1 MNFRRSLPE
10 IRCLSQGLPRG
21 DTLARSSD
29 LQNGDTPGGGAGRPL
44 HVPDATLTTNQVPT
58 LRITHIASQVEAAL
72 EGDGPRKIERRPFTF
87 TLSPQEAED
96 IRWYLEDYRIYP
108 VEPQPKTAQRI
119 ERRMGEVGRELFR
132 LVLAG
137 SDVWE
142 AVRRNLNDTRIE
154 IETEVADALVPWE
167 LMRDPTADLPLSLD
181 VPAFVRC
188 HSRPALPPTRRGRRR
203 ARSGFCW
210 RSAAWRTTGCR
221 FDPWRGA

>member
-1 MNFRRSLPE
+1 M
-10 IRCLSQGLPRG
+10 
-21 DTLARSSD
+21 
-29 LQNGDTPGGGAGRPL
+29 
-44 HVPDATLTTNQVPT
+44 PT

-108 VEPQPKTAQRI
+108 VEPQPKTAKRI
-119 ERRMGEVGRELFR
+119 EQRMGEVGRELFK
-132 LVLAG
+132 LVLAD

-188 HSRPALPPTRRGRRR
+188 HSRPALPPNPPGPANGKIRILLAIALTPAIRICVQR
-203 ARSGFCW
+203 AGPNQPLEWIRP
-210 RSAAWRTTGCR
+210 RAPNDAAQLT
-221 FDPWRGA
+221 PM